1 MVENTNALVK
11 ETERARAEA
20 AAKFQNDKYWE
31 MTADPDAYDPTSPA
45 EQLRRL
51 NEYRAFLAE
60 QRDKNLRSIQAGE
73 SPVLAR
79 QESTK
84 EKAATE
90 DTRRQEWWRKEREK
104 TDDLVDKIAAV
115 DAEIARMRGKA
126 HW

>member
-1 MVENTNALVK
+1 
-11 ETERARAEA
+11 
-20 AAKFQNDKYWE
+20 

-60 QRDKNLRSIQAGE
+60 QRDKNLKSIQAGE

-84 EKAATE
+84 QNAALE
-90 DTRRQEWWRKEREK
+90 DARRQEWWRKEREK
-104 TDDLVDKIAAV
+104 TDELLDKIKAV